1 MFKTAIPFF
10 IRAITP
16 VHAGSGNDLGIVDL
30 PIQREGHTGFPKI
43 EASTL
48 KGSIRDAFELE
59 AKSKENEE
67 EKIKEEIK
75 IHLIFGYDGTN
86 ASKSIKKFFEED
98 LDFIQFSSSIAF
110 ADARIL
116 LFPVKSLKGV
126 FAYAT
131 CPAVLKRLES
141 DLKMALLTNEI
152 KIDDREFKA
161 EIYKVEDEG
170 KALVSNESKLI
181 VKGNQVVLEEYL
193 FEVEKKQEVSELAQT
208 LSKLTGIEEDSL
220 KERLI
225 VLSDDDFTDF
235 VKLSTEVITRI
246 KINNE
251 TGTVDQGALF
261 TEEYL
266 PAETVMYSI
275 VFFSPLF
282 LDRSKDIEVESD
294 NNSQNCEGIK
304 KIKKDNK
311 TCLTGKLEDFIKC
324 KTDLK
329 NFDENE
335 VKDFFEKNFE
345 KDGDNLKI
353 LQIGGNETIG
363 KGFIEVNLFN
373 SEGGQQKWQ
382 LNYQI

>member
-1 MFKTAIPFF
+1 MFKTATPFF

-43 EASTL
+43 ESSTL
-48 KGSIRDAFELE
+48 KGSIRDAFELK
-59 AKSKENEE
+59 ANGNES
-67 EKIKEEIK
+67 EEIK

-86 ASKSIKKFFEED
+86 ASQNVKKFFEQD
-98 LDFIQFSSSIAF
+98 LDFTQFSSAIAF

-126 FAYAT
+126 FAYVT
-131 CPAVLKRLES
+131 CPQVLKRLKE
-141 DLKMALLTNEI
+141 DLKMALLTDKIEI
-152 KIDDREFKA
+152 NGKEFKA
-161 EIYKVEDEG
+161 ESYKVEDEG
-170 KALVSNESKLI
+170 KALVPNENKLI
-181 VKGNQVVLEEYL
+181 VQGNQVVLEEYL
-193 FEVEKKQEVSELAQT
+193 FEVEKKQEVSELAQI
-208 LSKLTGIEEDSL
+208 LSRLTGVEEDSL

-225 VLSDDDFTDF
+225 VLPDDDFADF

-275 VFFSPLF
+275 AFFSPLF
-282 LDRSKDIEVESD
+282 IPEEKREELK
-294 NNSQNCEGIK
+294 K
-304 KIKKDNK
+304 KIGNEFDFSEK
-311 TCLTGKLEDFIKC
+311 TP
-324 KTDLK
+324 KT
-329 NFDENE
+329 
-335 VKDFFEKNFE
+335 FFGNIS
-345 KDGDNLKI
+345 KI

-373 SEGGQQKWQ
+373 SKEENKNG
-382 LNYQI
+382 N

>member
-1 MFKTAIPFF
+1 MFKTATPFF
-10 IRAITP
+10 IRAITS
-16 VHAGSGNDLGIVDL
+16 VHAGGGNDLGIVDL

-48 KGSIRDAFELE
+48 KGSIRDAFELK
-59 AKSKENEE
+59 AKNKNNEE

-86 ASKSIKKFFEED
+86 ASQNIKNFFETK
-98 LDFIQFSSSIAF
+98 LDFTQFSSAIAF

-116 LFPVKSLKGV
+116 LFPIKSLKGV

-131 CPAVLKRLES
+131 CPQVLKRLEN
-141 DLKMALLTNEI
+141 DLKMALLKDKIEVEI
-152 KIDDREFKA
+152 KKDNNKKEFKT
-161 EIYKVEDEG
+161 ESYNVEDEG

-181 VKGNQVVLEEYL
+181 VQGNQVVLEEYL
-193 FEVEKKQEVSELAQT
+193 FEVEKKAEVSTLAQI
-208 LSKLTGIEEDSL
+208 LSKLTGIDKNSL

-225 VLSDDDFTDF
+225 VLSDDDFADF

-275 VFFSPLF
+275 AFFSPLF
-282 LDRSKDIEVESD
+282 LPEEKREE
-294 NNSQNCEGIK
+294 IK
-304 KIKKDNK
+304 KRIGNEFDFSENSPK
-311 TCLTGKLEDFIKC
+311 TFFKNIP
-324 KTDLK
+324 KT
-329 NFDENE
+329 
-335 VKDFFEKNFE
+335 
-345 KDGDNLKI
+345 

-373 SEGGQQKWQ
+373 GEGGK
-382 LNYQI
+382 

>member
-1 MFKTAIPFF
+1 MFKTATPFF

-48 KGSIRDAFELE
+48 KGSIRDAFENKANRYE
-59 AKSKENEE
+59 
-67 EKIKEEIK
+67 KEEIK

-86 ASKSIKKFFEED
+86 ASPNIKNFFETK
-98 LDFIQFSSSIAF
+98 LDFTQFSSSISF

-116 LFPVKSLKGV
+116 LFPIKSLKGV

-131 CPAVLKRLES
+131 CYQVLNRLEE
-141 DLKMALLTNEI
+141 DLKMALLESEL
-152 KIDDREFKA
+152 KIDGKEFKA
-161 EIYKVEDEG
+161 ENYEVKNEE
-170 KALVSNESKLI
+170 KAIVSNESRLI
-181 VKGNQVVLEEYL
+181 VQGNQVVLEEYL
-193 FEVEKKQEVSELAQT
+193 FEAEKDNKVSELAQI
-208 LSKLTGIEEDSL
+208 LSSLTGIDENSL

-225 VLSDDDFTDF
+225 ILSDDDFADF

-275 VFFSPLF
+275 AFFSPLF
-282 LDRSKDIEVESD
+282 VPYDKRE
-294 NNSQNCEGIK
+294 
-304 KIKKDNK
+304 KIKEE
-311 TCLTGKLEDFIKC
+311 KLGD
-324 KTDLK
+324 
-329 NFDENE
+329 NFD
-335 VKDFFEKNFE
+335 FSEKE
-345 KDGDNLKI
+345 AQNLFKTI
-353 LQIGGNETIG
+353 PKNLQVGGNETIG

-373 SEGGQQKWQ
+373 S
-382 LNYQI
+382 

>member
-16 VHAGSGNDLGIVDL
+16 VHAGNGNDLGIVDL

-48 KGSIRDAFELE
+48 KGSIRDTFE
-59 AKSKENEE
+59 SKANGNEN
-67 EKIKEEIK
+67 EEIK

-86 ASKSIKKFFEED
+86 ASKNVKSFFEND
-98 LDFIQFSSSIAF
+98 LDFTQFSSSIAF

-131 CPAVLKRLES
+131 CHQVLNRLEE
-141 DLKMALLTNEI
+141 DLKMALLESEL
-152 KIDDREFKA
+152 KIDGKEFKA
-161 EIYKVEDEG
+161 ESYKVEDEE
-170 KALVSNESKLI
+170 KALVSDPKGSKLI
-181 VKGNQVVLEEYL
+181 VQGNQVVLEEYL
-193 FEVEKKQEVSELAQT
+193 FEVEKDDKVSELAQI
-208 LSKLTGIEEDSL
+208 LSKLTGIEESSL

-225 VLSDDDFTDF
+225 VLSDDDFADF

-275 VFFSPLF
+275 IFFSPLF
-282 LDRSKDIEVESD
+282 IDKSREIEIEKVSD
-294 NNSQNCEGIK
+294 NSFQNCEGVK
-304 KIKKDNK
+304 EIKKDNK
-311 TCLTGKLEDFIKC
+311 TYLKGKLEDFIKC
-324 KTDLK
+324 KTDLEK
-329 NFDENE
+329 FDENE
-335 VKDFFEKNFE
+335 VKGFFEKNFG
-345 KDGDNLKI
+345 KNGNRLNI

-373 SEGGQQKWQ
+373 SEGGQ
-382 LNYQI
+382 

>member
-1 MFKTAIPFF
+1 MFKTATPFF

-48 KGSIRDAFELE
+48 KGSIRDAFELK
-59 AKSKENEE
+59 ANGNES
-67 EKIKEEIK
+67 EEIK

-86 ASKSIKKFFEED
+86 ASKNVKKFFEED
-98 LDFIQFSSSIAF
+98 LEFTQFSSAIAF

-131 CPAVLKRLES
+131 CPAVLKRLED
-141 DLKMALLTNEI
+141 DLKMALLADEI
-152 KIDDREFKA
+152 KIKVKENNQEKEIEFKA
-161 EIYKVEDEG
+161 EDYKVEVEG
-170 KALVSNESKLI
+170 KALVPNKSRLI
-181 VKGNQVVLEEYL
+181 VQGNQVVLEEYL
-193 FEVEKKQEVSELAQT
+193 FKVEEKEKVSELAQI
-208 LSKLTGIEEDSL
+208 LSSLTGIEDSL

-225 VLSDDDFTDF
+225 VLSDDDFADF

-275 VFFSPLF
+275 AFFSPLF
-282 LDRSKDIEVESD
+282 VPEDKR
-294 NNSQNCEGIK
+294 K
-304 KIKKDNK
+304 KIEKRIGNNFNFSSEDTPKNLFKDLPK
-311 TCLTGKLEDFIKC
+311 
-324 KTDLK
+324 
-329 NFDENE
+329 
-335 VKDFFEKNFE
+335 V
-345 KDGDNLKI
+345 

-373 SEGGQQKWQ
+373 REGGQ
-382 LNYQI
+382 

>member
-1 MFKTAIPFF
+1 MFKTATPFF

-16 VHAGSGNDLGIVDL
+16 VHAGSVNDLGIVDL

-48 KGSIRDAFELE
+48 KGSIRDAFELK

-67 EKIKEEIK
+67 DKIKEEIK
-75 IHLIFGYDGTN
+75 IHLIFGYDETN
-86 ASKSIKKFFEED
+86 ASQNVRNFFET
-98 LDFIQFSSSIAF
+98 LDFTQFSSAIAF

-131 CPAVLKRLES
+131 CPQVLKRLNE
-141 DLKMALLTNEI
+141 DLKMAFLGDEI
-152 KIDDREFKA
+152 EINGDKKKID
-161 EIYKVEDEG
+161 EILSVPNENTV
-170 KALVSNESKLI
+170 ANESKLI
-181 VKGNQVVLEEYL
+181 VQGNQVVLEEYL
-193 FEVEKKQEVSELAQT
+193 FEVEKKQEVSELAQI
-208 LSKLTGIEEDSL
+208 LSRLTGIEEDSL

-225 VLSDDDFTDF
+225 VLSDDDFADF

-275 VFFSPLF
+275 AFFSPLF
-282 LDRSKDIEVESD
+282 VPEDKKE
-294 NNSQNCEGIK
+294 
-304 KIKKDNK
+304 KIKE
-311 TCLTGKLEDFIKC
+311 KLGNSFDFSED
-324 KTDLK
+324 TTK
-329 NFDENE
+329 NFF
-335 VKDFFEKNFE
+335 KD
-345 KDGDNLKI
+345 LSKI

-363 KGFIEVNLFN
+363 KGFIEVNLFH
-373 SEGGQQKWQ
+373 SEGGQ
-382 LNYQI
+382 

>member
-1 MFKTAIPFF
+1 MFKTATPFF

-48 KGSIRDAFELE
+48 KGSIRDAFELK
-59 AKSKENEE
+59 ANGNE
-67 EKIKEEIK
+67 KEEIK
-75 IHLIFGYDGTN
+75 IHLIFGFDETN
-86 ASKSIKKFFEED
+86 ASESVKKFFKED
-98 LDFIQFSSSIAF
+98 LDFTQFSSSIAF
-110 ADARIL
+110 VDARIL

-131 CPAVLKRLES
+131 CPAVLKRLED
-141 DLKMALLTNEI
+141 DLKMALLTDRIEI
-152 KIDDREFKA
+152 NSEEFKA
-161 EIYKVEDEG
+161 EDYKVEDEG
-170 KALVSNESKLI
+170 KAIVPNESKLI
-181 VKGNQVVLEEYL
+181 VQGNQIVLEEYL
-193 FEVEKKQEVSELAQT
+193 FEVEKKQEVSELGQI
-208 LSKLTGIEEDSL
+208 LSKLTGIEQNNL

-225 VLSDDDFTDF
+225 VLSDDDFADF

-275 VFFSPLF
+275 AFFSPLF
-282 LDRSKDIEVESD
+282 LDRSKEIEVESD
-294 NNSQNCEGIK
+294 NNSKNCEGIK
-304 KIKKDNK
+304 EIKKDNK
-311 TCLTGKLEDFIKC
+311 VYLKGKLEDFIKC

-345 KDGDNLKI
+345 KNRDRLKI

-373 SEGGQQKWQ
+373 SKEGNKNGK
-382 LNYQI
+382 

>member
-48 KGSIRDAFELE
+48 KGSIRDAFELK

-67 EKIKEEIK
+67 DKIKEEIK
-75 IHLIFGYDGTN
+75 IHLIFGFDETN
-86 ASKSIKKFFEED
+86 ASEKVKKFFKDELE
-98 LDFIQFSSSIAF
+98 FTQFSSAIAF

-116 LFPVKSLKGV
+116 LFPIKSLKGV

-131 CPAVLKRLES
+131 CPAVLKRLED

-152 KIDDREFKA
+152 KIKVKENNQEKEIEFKS
-161 EIYKVEDEG
+161 ENYKVDDEG
-170 KALVSNESKLI
+170 KALVPNESKLI
-181 VKGNQVVLEEYL
+181 VQGNQVVLEEYL
-193 FEVEKKQEVSELAQT
+193 FEVKKDDKVSELAQI
-208 LSKLTGIEEDSL
+208 LSKLTGIEKDSL

-275 VFFSPLF
+275 AFFSPLF
-282 LDRSKDIEVESD
+282 LDRSEEKEIKPD
-294 NNSQNCEGIK
+294 NNFKNCEGIE
-304 KIKKDNK
+304 KIEKDNRTYLK
-311 TCLTGKLEDFIKC
+311 GKLEDFIKC
-324 KTDLK
+324 KTDLE
-329 NFDENE
+329 NFDEKE
-335 VKDFFEKNFE
+335 VKDFFEKNFG
-345 KDGDNLKI
+345 KNGDGLNI

-373 SEGGQQKWQ
+373 REGGQ
-382 LNYQI
+382 